1 MDQETA
7 RQVKKAVPTP
17 AELREIVKKAD
28 KKNAKREDV
37 QALRDLLAQL
47 PALADSMVPL
57 TDGVYDAVIDSMYPS
72 TPATKAMMY
81 QTAKNRCNDLGYAEA
96 SPMEKMLIDAVVL
109 AWLRYTQ
116 VERSAA
122 AVWGRSHN
130 TPEGQYWDKRL
141 SAAQRRYLRAIET
154 LTRVRRMGLPM
165 LQVNIAEKQQVN
177 N

>member
-1 MDQETA
+1 MSD
-7 RQVKKAVPTP
+7 TP
-17 AELREIVKKAD
+17 ITPDAIRAIVKKAD
-28 KKNAKREDV
+28 RKNAKAEDV
-37 QALRDLLAQL
+37 QALRELLSQL

-57 TDGVYDAVIDSMYPS
+57 TDGVYDVVIESMYPS
-72 TPATKAMMY
+72 TPATKAMMH

-122 AVWGRSHN
+122 SVWGDSH
-130 TPEGQYWDKRL
+130 TLERGAYWDKRL

-154 LTRVRRMGLPM
+154 LARVRRLALPM

-177 N
+177 VGG